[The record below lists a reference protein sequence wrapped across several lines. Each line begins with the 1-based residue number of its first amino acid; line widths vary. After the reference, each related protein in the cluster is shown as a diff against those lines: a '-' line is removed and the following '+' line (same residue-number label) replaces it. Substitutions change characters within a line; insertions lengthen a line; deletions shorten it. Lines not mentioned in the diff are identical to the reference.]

1 MLVRYEYD
9 NKNKYSTTKKKKL
22 LGLSN
27 KQRSQTSKFPTVQE
41 RTMKLSLLQILLLVA
56 ITKLS
61 NGFAPGVIRS
71 TSTQLFAT
79 SSDYDEQIASHTAFL
94 CKASVTKCEDPEQV
108 LNSLESLEKL
118 MRQKRKAEGEGV
130 AQDVLDNLTGEWRLV
145 FTTGTKKTQD
155 RSGKI
160 NYFPLK
166 AIQAFDATKDPMYIE
181 NAIYVGDF
189 ALIKF
194 RGDFE
199 FDLKKSKV
207 EFDFDQICILGFT
220 INLKKD
226 TAAKVSTVL
235 DAFMHVRMQHNEQF

>member
-1 MLVRYEYD
+1 
-9 NKNKYSTTKKKKL
+9 
-22 LGLSN
+22 
-27 KQRSQTSKFPTVQE
+27 
-41 RTMKLSLLQILLLVA
+41 
-56 ITKLS
+56 
-61 NGFAPGVIRS
+61 
-71 TSTQLFAT
+71 
-79 SSDYDEQIASHTAFL
+79 
-94 CKASVTKCEDPEQV
+94 
-108 LNSLESLEKL
+108 

>member
-1 MLVRYEYD
+1 
-9 NKNKYSTTKKKKL
+9 
-22 LGLSN
+22 
-27 KQRSQTSKFPTVQE
+27 
-41 RTMKLSLLQILLLVA
+41 
-56 ITKLS
+56 
-61 NGFAPGVIRS
+61 
-71 TSTQLFAT
+71 
-79 SSDYDEQIASHTAFL
+79 
-94 CKASVTKCEDPEQV
+94 
-108 LNSLESLEKL
+108 

-226 TAAKVSTVL
+226 TAAKVSTVV